1 MDFFT
6 GKLWHHLS
14 STETLETFETNPD
27 KGLDRFQV
35 PRRTAEF
42 GPNALTA
49 RKGKTRLERLLL
61 QFHQPLIYILIVS
74 AVIAA
79 ALGEVVDASVI
90 MGVVLINA
98 IVGYI
103 QEAKAAGAL
112 EALPRSMVTE
122 AAKEAADM
130 ILTDDNFA
138 AIEGRDSGHGPHSA
152 HPAGRRHPAAGRGRD
167 HGYGRSG
174 LSGSGIRKEH
184 AHAEIVISFGM
195 EAGFPVFF
203 IAGTR

>member
-1 MDFFT
+1 M
-6 GKLWHHLS
+6 
-14 STETLETFETNPD
+14 
-27 KGLDRFQV
+27 Q
-35 PRRTAEF
+35 RRAAEF
-42 GPNALTA
+42 GSNALTA

-112 EALPRSMVTE
+112 EALARSMVTE
-122 AAKEAADM
+122 AEA
-130 ILTDDNFA
+130 L
-138 AIEGRDSGHGPHSA
+138 
-152 HPAGRRHPAAGRGRD
+152 
-167 HGYGRSG
+167 RSG
-174 LSGSGIRKEH
+174 AARRIPAEELVPDDIVVIRFDDKVPADLRLFSIKDLRVDESALTEKSVIINATPEDLLRSEERRVRKECRSRWSPYH
-184 AHAEIVISFGM
+184 
-195 EAGFPVFF
+195 
-203 IAGTR
+203 